1 MVGIVIKLR
10 NGKKQMRSMTE
21 QAPLTDKQTDTNERP
36 FEGVLLLDEQVGYL
50 LRLANQRHSAIFQ
63 SNAPFG
69 LTPTQFATF
78 VRLSQLGECSQNFLG
93 RETAMDVATIKGVVD
108 RLHKKGLIELKRDPN
123 DRRRLI
129 VSVAPEH
136 ATIIAQLH
144 AAGHDISRATLSP
157 LSAAEQETFLR
168 LLKKIT

>member
-1 MVGIVIKLR
+1 L
-10 NGKKQMRSMTE
+10 NDQPSDTGKQ
-21 QAPLTDKQTDTNERP
+21 P

-63 SNAPFG
+63 NNAPLG
-69 LTPTQFATF
+69 LTPTQFATI

-108 RLHKKGLIELKRDPN
+108 RLHKKGLIVLKRDPD
-123 DRRRLI
+123 DRRRVI
-129 VSVAPEH
+129 VAIAPAH
-136 ATIIAQLH
+136 VSMIADLH
-144 AAGHDISRATLSP
+144 ASGHDISRATLGP
-157 LSAAEQETFLR
+157 LDADEQETFLR